1 MLSTECS
8 SVSYGFSIRYLVVF
22 LCKFSVW
29 HKHVTYVCL
38 AIIIST
44 KENVLVAL
52 VCCLFVFLSVCLQ
65 HIYLYLKRY
74 LQI

>member
-29 HKHVTYVCL
+29 HKHVTDMFVLLLLSPPRRMFWLRWFAVCL
-38 AIIIST
+38 SF
-44 KENVLVAL
+44 
-52 VCCLFVFLSVCLQ
+52 CLSVYN
-65 HIYLYLKRY
+65 IFT
-74 LQI
+74 